1 MTNKIISPSILSADF
16 GNLAHDIKLAEQGG
30 AGWIHCD
37 IMDGHFV
44 PEISYGP
51 LIVKAAKEAT
61 SLPIDTHLM
70 VENPD
75 ACIES
80 YVKAGSDY
88 VTVHQEVCKH
98 LHRTVSYIK
107 ELGAK
112 AGVSINPAT
121 PVWTLY
127 EILECVDMVLIMSVN
142 PGFGGQKF
150 IASAVAKIKELNDL
164 RAKLGYKFL
173 IEVDGGIKKDTISA
187 CADAGC
193 DVFVAG
199 SAIFKTEDIA
209 ATTREFVEL
218 VNK

>member
-1 MTNKIISPSILSADF
+1 MIKDKIISPSILSADF
-16 GNLAHDIKLAEQGG
+16 TNLGDDIRQAEAGG

-51 LIVKAAKEAT
+51 LIVKAAKNST
-61 SLPIDTHLM
+61 TLPIDTHLM

-75 ACIES
+75 QCLEEYI
-80 YVKAGSDY
+80 KAGSDY
-88 VTVHQEVCKH
+88 ITVHQEVCKH
-98 LHRTVSYIK
+98 LHRTVTRIK

-127 EILECVDMVLIMSVN
+127 EILGYLDLVLVMSVN

-150 IASAVAKIKELNDL
+150 IPSTVGKIKELYDL
-164 RAKLGYKFL
+164 REKFNYNYL
-173 IEVDGGIKKDTISA
+173 IEVDGGIKKDTISV
-187 CADAGC
+187 CSDAGC

-199 SAIFKTEDIA
+199 SAIFKTENIA
-209 ATTREFVEL
+209 VATTEL
-218 VNK
+218 KNLVK

>member
-1 MTNKIISPSILSADF
+1 MNKIIAPSILSADF
-16 GNLAHDIKLAEQGG
+16 GNLANDIKLAEQGG

-51 LIVKAAKEAT
+51 LIVKAAKDAT
-61 SLPIDTHLM
+61 SLTIDTHLM

-75 ACIES
+75 VCIES

-98 LHRTVSYIK
+98 LHRTIAYIK
-107 ELGAK
+107 DLGAK

-127 EILECVDMVLIMSVN
+127 EILEYVDMVLVMSVN

-150 IASAVAKIKELNDL
+150 IPSAVAKIKELNDL
-164 RAKLGYKFL
+164 RTKLGYNFL
-173 IEVDGGIKKDTISA
+173 IEVDGGIKKDTISV

-209 ATTREFVEL
+209 ATTREFVEII
-218 VNK
+218 NK